1 MECKSPS
8 VRMSGGRRM
17 LLSHRTSESFGR
29 WSTGENGYSGA
40 SDDGAAGHYGR
51 IESLWS
57 DGMGQSGK

>member
-29 WSTGENGYSGA
+29 WSTGENGYSGE
-40 SDDGAAGHYGR
+40 SDDGKTSYYGR
-51 IESLWS
+51 IESLWPY
-57 DGMGQSGK
+57 GMGKGGE